1 MESSYAI
8 LGKFVLLIEAF
19 LTLRHA
25 KHVYSDINSFF
36 VAHILYR
43 C

>member
-25 KHVYSDINSFF
+25 KHAYSE
-36 VAHILYR
+36 H
-43 C
+43 